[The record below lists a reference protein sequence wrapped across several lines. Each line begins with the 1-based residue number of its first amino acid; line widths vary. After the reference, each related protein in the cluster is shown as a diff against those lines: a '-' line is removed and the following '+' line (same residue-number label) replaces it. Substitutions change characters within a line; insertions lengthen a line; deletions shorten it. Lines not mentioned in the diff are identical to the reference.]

1 MSLITSSI
9 RFPVTVIV
17 GVLIVLIG
25 GIVALT
31 RVPVQL
37 TPEVERPVVTVT
49 TTWVG
54 ASPGE
59 IEKEIIE
66 KQEEYL
72 KSVEGLLEM
81 SSESQDSRGTITLE
95 FPAGTDL
102 TGAVIRVT
110 NKLNEVPSYPATAD
124 RPVVTTSGRGS
135 WRGPSPGSPSSP
147 IRPASMSRISRR

>member
-81 SSESQDSRGTITLE
+81 SSESQDSRG
-95 FPAGTDL
+95 
-102 TGAVIRVT
+102 
-110 NKLNEVPSYPATAD
+110 
-124 RPVVTTSGRGS
+124 
-135 WRGPSPGSPSSP
+135 
-147 IRPASMSRISRR
+147 SRRAPT